1 MSGVYVFSFGLN
13 NLNNGRLTGVK
24 AMPAKDLTSDADSSF
39 ASDRRA
45 YENILAVDTAT
56 PLPSQISQ
64 KKWIGGCRDASD
76 VSYRRRIAAA
86 GASMNPSAG
95 AFSFTSKTEK
105 NTRIDALTRCRSQGN
120 CVPPKVRASPHR
132 TGVPTPLNPTPKSL
146 MPKYTVCK
154 TPCPVDTSKKVTHF

>member
-39 ASDRRA
+39 AADRRA

-56 PLPSQISQ
+56 PQPSQISQ
-64 KKWIGGCRDASD
+64 KKWIGGSRDASD

-86 GASMNPSAG
+86 GASMNPSGG

-105 NTRIDALTRCRSQGN
+105 NTVNDALTRCRSQGN
-120 CVPPKVRASPHR
+120 CVPAKVRASPHH

-154 TPCPVDTSKKVTHF
+154 TPCPVDKTKKVIHF